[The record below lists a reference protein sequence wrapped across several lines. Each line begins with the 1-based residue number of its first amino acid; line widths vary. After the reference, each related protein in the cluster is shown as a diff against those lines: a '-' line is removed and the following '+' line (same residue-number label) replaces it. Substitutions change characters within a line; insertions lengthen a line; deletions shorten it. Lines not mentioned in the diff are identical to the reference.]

1 MIQNP
6 NLVIYGM
13 SFGEKQGSKLNSAK
27 AQSIDRDKL
36 NKNTLSD
43 TLELTYFEE
52 TIKDFVLAR
61 LGHPVVRVELTPL
74 QIKMAIDEAI
84 TELYYFAPF
93 WTKQMAVFEAV
104 AGENVYEI
112 PRFILDNLEFVSYR
126 KTLFSVSISQG
137 TLEFD
142 FFLKFWQ
149 DNFFRGSFA
158 VGEYYLMQQYL
169 ETVRKVLGLDGTW
182 QVLNNQYLKISPT
195 PTQTPEYV
203 ILEYRAI
210 DSDTIHPKFKNWLQ
224 RYTLAICK
232 EILGEIR
239 GKYEILPGPGGG
251 SKLNGKDLIER
262 GQREKGDLKEEL
274 TNEITEPTPLFIF

>member
-13 SFGEKQGSKLNSAK
+13 SFGEKQGALLNNSR

-43 TLELTYFEE
+43 TIELSYFEE

-61 LGHPVVRVELTPL
+61 LGHPVVRVELTPF
-74 QIKMAIDEAI
+74 QIKTAIDEAI
-84 TELYYFAPF
+84 TELYYHAPF
-93 WTKQMAVFEAV
+93 WTKQLAVFEAV
-104 AGENVYEI
+104 AGESVYEI
-112 PRFILDNLEFVSYR
+112 PRFILDNLEYVGYR

-142 FFLKFWQ
+142 FFLRYWQ
-149 DNFFRGSFA
+149 ENFFGANFN

-169 ETVRKVLGLDGTW
+169 ETVRRVLGLDGNW
-182 QVLNNQYLKISPT
+182 QVLNGQYLKINPT

-224 RYTLAICK
+224 RYTLAVCK
-232 EILGEIR
+232 EILGETR
-239 GKYEILPGPGGG
+239 SKFEVLPGPGGG
-251 SKLNGKDLIER
+251 SKLNGVSLIER
-262 GQREKGDLKEEL
+262 GQKDKADLKEEL
-274 TNEITEPTPLFIF
+274 TNEISEPVPFFIM